1 MAVQHDAIV
10 DAERHEAKHAD
21 AATAGQVLKANGG
34 GVTSFV
40 TPSTLTNIV
49 YTQVLEGIDTTA
61 QTPGA
66 PDVPLQVTFG
76 GATSN
81 ADITLSALGLITFN
95 TAGVYKISIH
105 LHFGRAAAAGITNFL
120 ARLLVNGTAISPT
133 YYVVV
138 ENEEAVIPFD
148 MEFTRAF
155 SATNTLA
162 LQIMQDSA
170 GLSAGGLVTF
180 NPTAAGWADVPSA
193 YVRIQKMAGA
203 A

>member
-40 TPSTLTNIV
+40 APSTLTNIV

>member
-1 MAVQHDAIV
+1 MAIQHDAIV

-21 AATAGQVLKANGG
+21 AATNGQVLKANGG
-34 GVTSFV
+34 GTTSFV
-40 TPSTLTNIV
+40 TPSTLNNV
-49 YTQVLEGIDTTA
+49 VFTQVLEGIDNNN

-81 ADITLSALGLITFN
+81 ADITLSALGLVTFN

-105 LHFGRAAAAGITNFL
+105 LHFGRANAAGVTDFL

-133 YYVVV
+133 YYIAV
-138 ENEEAVIPFD
+138 ENEEAAIPFD

-162 LQIMQDSA
+162 LQIMQDSS

-180 NPTAAGWADVPSA
+180 NPTAAGWADAPSA
-193 YVRIQKMAGA
+193 YIRIQKLAGA

>member
-1 MAVQHDAIV
+1 
-10 DAERHEAKHAD
+10 
-21 AATAGQVLKANGG
+21 
-34 GVTSFV
+34 
-40 TPSTLTNIV
+40 
-49 YTQVLEGIDTTA
+49 LEWIDTTA